1 MKQYLKP
8 SSVKELSVI
17 VPVVKSFK
25 EIKNGYL
32 LDYSVKGGLELRRY
46 ENTKFV
52 VKESIYIGLLI
63 YENFASFMEEMQKY
77 IGRKKLYIS
86 YDYAIVLLAI
96 INGGDPEDY
105 V

>member
-8 SSVKELSVI
+8 SSIKELSLI
-17 VPVVKSFK
+17 VPAVKSFK

-46 ENTKFV
+46 ENTKFI

-63 YENFASFMEEMQKY
+63 YEDFASFMEEMEKY